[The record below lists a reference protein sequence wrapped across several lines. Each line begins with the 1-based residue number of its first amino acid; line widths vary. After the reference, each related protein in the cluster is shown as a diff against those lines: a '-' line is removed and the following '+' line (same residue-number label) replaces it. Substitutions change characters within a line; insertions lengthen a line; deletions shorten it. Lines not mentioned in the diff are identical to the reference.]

1 MPILW
6 ITTHQTPF
14 IPVYTTILIRLFCFL
29 SYHDLYSKIPLLIIN
44 PVYPSLHM
52 FPLDI
57 IMYLWFVCVP
67 CCCHLF
73 PCLIYHSLFNCL
85 TSVTPYKDLHLCS
98 ASCRRFDSHTNS
110 TLVNLLDDNRIY
122 ADHLVSLGI

>member
-1 MPILW
+1 MPVLW

-14 IPVYTTILIRLFCFL
+14 IPVYTTILIRLFCLL
-29 SYHDLYSKIPLLIIN
+29 SYHNLYGKISLLFIN

-57 IMYLWFVCVP
+57 IMNSWFVY
-67 CCCHLF
+67 CCHHLPGF
-73 PCLIYHSLFNCL
+73 IYHSLFNCL
-85 TSVTPYKDLHLCS
+85 TSVTPYNALHLCS

-110 TLVNLLDDNRIY
+110 TLVNLLDDNRTY

>member
-6 ITTHQTPF
+6 ITTHQTSF
-14 IPVYTTILIRLFCFL
+14 IPVYTTILIRLFCLL
-29 SYHDLYSKIPLLIIN
+29 SYHNLYSKIPLLIIN

-57 IMYLWFVCVP
+57 IMHLGNVSLL
-67 CCCHLF
+67 CHHLPGF
-73 PCLIYHSLFNCL
+73 IYHSLFNCL

-110 TLVNLLDDNRIY
+110 TLTNLLDCNRTY
-122 ADHLVSLGI
+122 ADHLVLGI

>member
-6 ITTHQTPF
+6 VTTHQTSF
-14 IPVYTTILIRLFCFL
+14 IPVYTTILIRLFCLL
-29 SYHDLYSKIPLLIIN
+29 SYHNLYSKISLLFIN

-57 IMYLWFVCVP
+57 IMYLGFVCG
-67 CCCHLF
+67 CHHLPGF
-73 PCLIYHSLFNCL
+73 IYHSLLSCL
-85 TSVTPYKDLHLCS
+85 TSVTPYKALHLCS

>member
-6 ITTHQTPF
+6 VTTHQTSF
-14 IPVYTTILIRLFCFL
+14 IPVYTTILIRLFCLL
-29 SYHDLYSKIPLLIIN
+29 SYHNLYSKISLLIIN
-44 PVYPSLHM
+44 PVYPSCQS

-57 IMYLWFVCVP
+57 IMNFRFVCG
-67 CCCHLF
+67 CHHLPGF
-73 PCLIYHSLFNCL
+73 IYHSLFNCL
-85 TSVTPYKDLHLCS
+85 TSVTPYNALHLCS

>member
-1 MPILW
+1 MPVLW
-6 ITTHQTPF
+6 ITTHQTSF

-29 SYHDLYSKIPLLIIN
+29 SYHNLYSKISLLIIY

-57 IMYLWFVCVP
+57 IMYLWNIWFSR
-67 CCCHLF
+67 HLF
-73 PCLIYHSLFNCL
+73 PCLIYHSLFSCL
-85 TSVTPYKDLHLCS
+85 TSVTPYNALHLCS

-110 TLVNLLDDNRIY
+110 TLVNLLDDNRMY
-122 ADHLVSLGI
+122 ALHFVSGI